1 MSEIFEEHASKEVIK
16 RDEAFEVLQKEL
28 DRVEEEKKQLA
39 IEVVGL
45 RVAHQTVE
53 DLKIQV
59 GALEKDVAS
68 SKVAEEMALAQLQK
82 AINMNE
88 GLQKEVDAEKSL
100 CQAQSAQIDLLNKRL
115 EEAWIAGVSATELYR
130 MALASFGGATSPLPA
145 DASAYAILAWF
156 EENVVKLSEFVGGA
170 MDFGALSCATNL
182 CKTLGKLGCMHFVGL
197 KGRREFKCLRNLVK
211 LWGKLPSRSKIL

>member
-1 MSEIFEEHASKEVIK
+1 MA
-16 RDEAFEVLQKEL
+16 D
-28 DRVEEEKKQLA
+28 
-39 IEVVGL
+39 L
-45 RVAHQTVE
+45 RVARQTVE

-115 EEAWIAGVSATELYR
+115 EEAWIAGVSAAELYR
-130 MALASFGGATSPLPA
+130 TALAGFGGATSPLPA
-145 DASAYAILAWF
+145 GTSAYGIL
-156 EENVVKLSEFVGGA
+156 
-170 MDFGALSCATNL
+170 
-182 CKTLGKLGCMHFVGL
+182 
-197 KGRREFKCLRNLVK
+197 GR
-211 LWGKLPSRSKIL
+211 